1 MQEKEHV
8 LEVLRK
14 TRNALHERDVIKLRS
29 LSNATIHSASIYKD
43 TDSIM
48 LAVIIYSLSK
58 IIESQNGSKI
68 EKCGEFCKKASLF
81 LEKALASLSAN
92 NTKEFSRNLEG
103 IVKSINTL
111 SRDLKDYVKD
121 VFEKAKINKA
131 SKIYEHGISLG
142 KTAELLGITMW
153 DVANY
158 AGAKG
163 VVDIPSTKTQDV
175 KKRIK
180 LAMDF
185 FK

>member
-1 MQEKEHV
+1 MHEKEHV
-8 LEVLRK
+8 LEILRE
-14 TRNALHERDVIKLRS
+14 TRNALHKRDVIKLRS
-29 LSNATIHSASIYKD
+29 LSNETIHSASIYKD

-48 LAVIIYSLSK
+48 LAVILYSLGK
-58 IIESQNGSKI
+58 IIERQNGGKV
-68 EKCGEFCKKASLF
+68 KGCDEFCKKASLF
-81 LEKALASLSAN
+81 LEKALASLNAN

-103 IVKSINTL
+103 IIKSINTL
-111 SRDLKDYVKD
+111 SPELKNYVRD

-142 KTAELLGITMW
+142 KTAEILGITMW

-163 VVDIPSTKTQDV
+163 VTDVSLTKTQDV
-175 KKRIK
+175 KTRIK